1 MHQIGINVTEN
12 MKQIKQSQTAATI
25 NQQQFTAATNNGNK
39 NCAATSRSNN
49 TQQRSY
55 ETTNNRIAQLQQT
68 PPDRYGAS

>member
-49 TQQRSY
+49 TQQ
-55 ETTNNRIAQLQQT
+55 
-68 PPDRYGAS
+68 